1 MYSPIKTYD
10 AREVYGTNLTVG
22 FAYKFGRAYGMFLD
36 TLPNTDKTISRKD
49 IVVGRDARWHS
60 EPLFAAL
67 VNGIRDQGYNVIDIG
82 HVSTCMT
89 YYANGAWKLGGSVM
103 ITASHNTAEW
113 NGFKP
118 CREDAIPLTRN
129 TNREKK
135 AVPGEKFGLDEIE
148 KFINDPSND
157 FSKPAPVP
165 RGTLT
170 AREVIPGYVAYI
182 QSKANLPAKKQ
193 KLRVAID
200 YGNGMGVVEAKAFSD
215 FFDITPLYDII
226 DGRFPNH
233 EANPLHHETLRN
245 LQLKM
250 LGGNYDFGIAFD
262 GDGDRVGFLDE
273 TGQIIP
279 LDLITALIAKD
290 ILSRKENKGA
300 TILHDLRSSWVVAET
315 IKKCGGKASKCPVG
329 HSLIKNQ
336 MRRENAPF
344 AGELSGHYYFADNF
358 TAESSA
364 LAVFAI
370 ASIVEKSSAPL
381 SKLVEPLRA
390 AYHKTP
396 ELNHRV
402 KDTGAVLKKIEK
414 AYEKMPGAKRGALDG
429 LTFEFGDWWFNIRC
443 SNTEPLIRLNLEAKT
458 RARMEAERD
467 ELLKLIK

>member
-1 MYSPIKTYD
+1 MSSPIKTYD

-22 FAYKFGRAYGMFLD
+22 FAYKFGRAFGMFLD
-36 TLPNTDKTISRKD
+36 SLPRENKKIRHKD

-60 EPLFAAL
+60 EPLFASL
-67 VNGIRDQGYNVIDIG
+67 VNGLRDQGYNVIDIG

-118 CREDAIPLTRN
+118 CREDAIPLSRKPDPDGKT
-129 TNREKK
+129 
-135 AVPGEKFGLDEIE
+135 GLDEIE
-148 KFINDPSND
+148 KFINENEKD
-157 FSKPAPVP
+157 FSKPADVP
-165 RGTLT
+165 RGTYAT
-170 AREVIPGYVAYI
+170 REVIPGYVEYI
-182 QSKANLPAKKQ
+182 RSKANLPAKK
-193 KLRVAID
+193 LRVAVD
-200 YGNGMGVVEAKAFSD
+200 YANGMGVVEAKAFRD
-215 FFDITPLYDII
+215 FFEIDALYDII

-250 LGGNYDFGIAFD
+250 LSGNYDFGFAFD

-336 MRRENAPF
+336 MRAENAPF
-344 AGELSGHYYFADNF
+344 AGELSGHYYFKDNF

-370 ASIVEKSSAPL
+370 ASIVEKSGVPL
-381 SKLVEPLRA
+381 SRLVEPLRT

-402 KDTGAVLKKIEK
+402 KNTNAVLKKIEQTY
-414 AYEKMPGAKRGALDG
+414 AQRPGAKCDKLDG

-458 RARMEAERD
+458 KARMETERD